1 MVLKDHFSP
10 LEGGETRARGAVE
23 LEEDWR
29 CATEAAEGQSEGEAG
44 EEVHDVEED
53 ASTRDC
59 EASQRAQ
66 RAL

>member
-1 MVLKDHFSP
+1 MFRDLFSP
-10 LEGGETRARGAVE
+10 LECVETRARGAVE

-44 EEVHDVEED
+44 EEVHDVEEV

-66 RAL
+66 RAR